1 MIKYMPVILLL
12 AGVFIFGSCKD
23 KKTEP
28 KDYVNVSA
36 YLKGQLK
43 YIDTVPFAF
52 LKLVKK
58 DSIFTDSQYITKE
71 QVKNIINEF
80 LVKELEKGNFE
91 KNYKEI
97 SFADATIKMV
107 TINYESID
115 KNNPVSRV
123 DVYVNPDKER
133 ISQVYLVR
141 SKGNSDSTIT
151 QQLLWKH
158 NKNFLLVTSVSKK
171 DQPEKTITEKIIWD
185 DRPDEE

>member
-1 MIKYMPVILLL
+1 MYVISFAAVLL
-12 AGVFIFGSCKD
+12 IFSSCKN
-23 KKTEP
+23 KKADP
-28 KDYVNVSA
+28 KDYINVSA

-52 LKLVKK
+52 LKLTKK
-58 DSIFTDSQYITKE
+58 DSLFTDSQYITRE
-71 QVKNIINEF
+71 QVNKIVNEF

-97 SFADATIKMV
+97 SFADATIKTV
-107 TINYESID
+107 TINYESTD
-115 KNNPVSRV
+115 KDNPISRV

-141 SKGNSDSTIT
+141 SKENSDSTLT

-158 NKNFLLVTSVSKK
+158 NKSFLLITTISKK
-171 DQPEKTITEKIIWD
+171 DQTEKTITEQIIWD